1 MSDSAAQDLIRRIH
15 STPGEMVLAI
25 TGGGSG
31 AIGELLSVP
40 GGSRTVLEAIVPYSA
55 ASLENCLRTKPEHFC
70 SESTARLMAMAAFQ
84 RARKLQ
90 RSVTDSAKPQAED
103 RHDGGT
109 LSSVPAIGVGC
120 TASLA
125 SDRPK
130 RGPHRVHV
138 ALQTAAATSTHS
150 LELIKG
156 RRTRLEEES
165 LASLMILNTVAEAFG
180 VQPGLALSLLD
191 SEQVDSVR
199 TEALPEWRELLLN
212 EVQGIYANSTVDSPA
227 PHGAPRAIFPG
238 AFNPLHAGHLRM
250 AEIAAARTKL
260 PVEFELSIEN
270 VDKPPLDYTEIA
282 RKVAQFREKNLP
294 LWLTRAPRFV
304 QKSALFPGA
313 VFVVGADTI
322 ARIGQSR
329 YYGNDSQAAEAAVA
343 TIAKGGSR
351 FLVFGRLV
359 SDQFQSLADL
369 EIPNS
374 LRKLCDEVPAA
385 EFRNDISS
393 TELRRQATNE

>member
-1 MSDSAAQDLIRRIH
+1 MSDSVAQDLIRRIH

-31 AIGELLSVP
+31 VIGELLSVP

-55 ASLENCLRTKPEHFC
+55 ASLEQFLHTQPEHFC

-84 RARKLQ
+84 CARQLQ
-90 RSVTDSAKPQAED
+90 HLNAQAA
-103 RHDGGT
+103 GGVEGKN
-109 LSSVPAIGVGC
+109 LQPPIGIGC

-130 RGPHRVHV
+130 RGPHRIHV

-150 LELIKG
+150 LELLKG
-156 RRTRLEEES
+156 RRTRPEEES

-180 VQPGLALSLLD
+180 VQPGLTLPLLD
-191 SEQVDSVR
+191 GEQVNSAR

-212 EVQGIYANSTVDSPA
+212 EVQGIYAGTSTSPPA
-227 PHGAPRAIFPG
+227 PLGSPRTIFPG

-250 AEIAAARTKL
+250 AEVAAARTKL

-282 RKVAQFREKNLP
+282 RQVAQFREKNLP

-304 QKSALFPGA
+304 QKSALFPGS
-313 VFVVGADTI
+313 VFIVGADTI
-322 ARIGQSR
+322 ARIGQPR
-329 YYGNDSQAAEAAVA
+329 YYGNDSQAAETAVA
-343 TIAKGGSR
+343 KIAKGGSR

-359 SDQFQSLADL
+359 GDQFQSLADL
-369 EIPNS
+369 EIPES

-385 EFRNDISS
+385 EFRSDISS
-393 TELRRQATNE
+393 TELRKGIVE